1 MINENLAIILVILA
15 RLAIDISVQGQ
26 GLGRAFRE
34 RPSLIDFSGEFDRS
48 SSNRYLPRNYRNSLD
63 ALDTTK
69 ILYHNVFHTILLLC
83 CL

>member
-26 GLGRAFRE
+26 GRAFHE
-34 RPSLIDFSGEFDRS
+34 RPSLIDFSGEFNRS